1 MTKRPGYDVKL
12 PAYPNQFKTMLEA
25 FFGIV
30 VPVLKDI
37 LWAACG
43 VMLAYAM
50 NKLNEYFV

>member
-1 MTKRPGYDVKL
+1 MAKRPGYDVKL
-12 PAYPNQFKTMLEA
+12 PVYPNQFKTMLEA

-43 VMLAYAM
+43 AMLAYAM